1 MPEGGAFI
9 PLRELGELDA
19 SDTSLARLRSEQ
31 DVLLRDMAQNHDG
44 GRSRTR
50 AVRDRSPEEHHRL
63 ELRYEAVCRDIHR
76 LEGSS
81 RDQAAQRIADWARSR
96 PIAAQEVMR
105 LLPPGAIVRT
115 IQPIG
120 DIESNTLALAVYYA
134 DDGHTIGIVPMPM
147 GAAAGLARSR
157 SRRSSTSRNGTYRWS
172 LPTTSRSYPDSRL
185 PPKPASPNSSQTKPQ
200 RESARPRCGKA
211 CDAGPAPWC
220 LRTSARARRPRT

>member
-1 MPEGGAFI
+1 MIAPMPEGGAFI

-115 IQPIG
+115 IQPFG
-120 DIESNTLALAVYYA
+120 NIESNTLALAVYYA

-147 GAAAGLARSR
+147 GAADGLGTLEAEEILDIMRRHVQMVTPDRVALVPGLTSPTQARVAE
-157 SRRSSTSRNGTYRWS
+157 
-172 LPTTSRSYPDSRL
+172 LLAD
-185 PPKPASPNSSQTKPQ
+185 
-200 RESARPRCGKA
+200 
-211 CDAGPAPWC
+211 
-220 LRTSARARRPRT
+220 